1 VACSKVAVALSGG
14 LDSAVS
20 AALLQKQ
27 GYEIFGV
34 TMDLCKAGCI
44 SVVEDACKVASL
56 LRIPHHVVDFSDDF
70 EERVVTPLCH
80 GYASGETPNP
90 CVSCNRDLKFGL
102 LLNHIKKLGADYLAT
117 GHYARI
123 INVETGHALCKAIDP
138 IKDQT
143 YFLYTLKSSVLASL
157 LFPVGRFLKCEV
169 AKMAE
174 DFGLPVSPDRESHDI
189 CFMAGNNYRT
199 FLKKRISTSTG
210 KIYDIKGREVGE
222 HSGISNY
229 TIGQRQ
235 GINLGQSERLYVISI
250 DPQTNSLVVGP
261 ESCLFTNTLNAG
273 DLTWISG
280 FPPDDNLQLKAKIRY
295 QAPESTVKLLPG
307 VGCIQVIF
315 DTPVKAPAPGQSI
328 VFFNGDRVLG
338 GGIIRS

>member
-1 VACSKVAVALSGG
+1 
-14 LDSAVS
+14 
-20 AALLQKQ
+20 
-27 GYEIFGV
+27 
-34 TMDLCKAGCI
+34 
-44 SVVEDACKVASL
+44 
-56 LRIPHHVVDFSDDF
+56 
-70 EERVVTPLCH
+70 
-80 GYASGETPNP
+80 
-90 CVSCNRDLKFGL
+90 
-102 LLNHIKKLGADYLAT
+102 
-117 GHYARI
+117 
-123 INVETGHALCKAIDP
+123 
-138 IKDQT
+138 
-143 YFLYTLKSSVLASL
+143 
-157 LFPVGRFLKCEV
+157 
-169 AKMAE
+169 
-174 DFGLPVSPDRESHDI
+174 
-189 CFMAGNNYRT
+189 FMAGNNYRT